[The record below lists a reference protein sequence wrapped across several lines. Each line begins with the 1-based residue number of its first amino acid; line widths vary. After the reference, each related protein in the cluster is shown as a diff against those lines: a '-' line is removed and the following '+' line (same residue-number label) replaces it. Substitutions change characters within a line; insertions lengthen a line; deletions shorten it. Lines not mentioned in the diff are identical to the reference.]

1 MEGVILCTEQGYDE
15 KALERAVCGQEYRTE
30 YKSQYVEMIQKIVEE
45 LLLEGKTNKL
55 QTSGYQI
62 ER

>member
-1 MEGVILCTEQGYDE
+1 MDGVILCTEQGYDE

-55 QTSGYQI
+55 
-62 ER
+62 